1 MEPVGGS
8 AAASAAKCCLEIY
21 AKRAVLSGAM
31 RTYLPGS
38 FGVGLGVSP
47 QIAAPVIRVDP
58 LSTEGRALVGGW
70 IAEPECAWVHI
81 RCPRSVFPVLHSC
94 HLPPDNESAEA
105 FISMFTCVRDL
116 CDNAGIPWSLEAP
129 ARSSVWGHSVMRN
142 LEVPRV
148 QVNLCQFGHPFRTP
162 LLLACSVSDVFDA
175 LAGRCEHKHAS
186 TFQRVDASP
195 FERKGGIAMAACIP
209 KHLCLKPFAPSIS
222 SNQAAQVMT
231 GLQPR
236 KLPFRVMPEYKCV
249 FRLGQV
255 PLPALDAKQCLKQD
269 LLFRGVTIPAGS
281 KLLPPSFLQTG
292 DRLGKASARVVDGNT
307 LDSSE
312 RASDLRLPDP
322 KLPKPLNAEVMS
334 SRTDSDP
341 ASRFKAWAMSS
352 KASRTPPE
360 PPKPKRIKVMSSTTD
375 PRPPL
380 CLLDREPKV
389 LGFGSDERD
398 NGHERP
404 ANGHEISANTFCCVS
419 RFVRV

>member
-8 AAASAAKCCLEIY
+8 AAESAAKFCLEIC

-94 HLPPDNESAEA
+94 HLLPDNESAEA

-116 CDNAGIPWSLEAP
+116 CDNACIPWSLEAP
-129 ARSSVWGHSVMRN
+129 ARSSVWEHSVMRN

-175 LAGRCEHKHAS
+175 LAGRCEHKRAS

-195 FERKGGIAMAACIP
+195 FERKGGIAMAACIA

-249 FRLGQV
+249 LRLGQV

-269 LLFRGVTIPAGS
+269 LLFRGMTIPAGS
-281 KLLPPSFLQTG
+281 KLLPPSFFQTG

-312 RASDLRLPDP
+312 MASDLRLPDP

-334 SRTDSDP
+334 SRTSHSNRV
-341 ASRFKAWAMSS
+341 ALISWS
-352 KASRTPPE
+352 
-360 PPKPKRIKVMSSTTD
+360 V
-375 PRPPL
+375 
-380 CLLDREPKV
+380 
-389 LGFGSDERD
+389 GSEFR
-398 NGHERP
+398 R
-404 ANGHEISANTFCCVS
+404 
-419 RFVRV
+419 